1 MVTEGRTVS
10 PKEVMMAAPT
20 LDSAGISELLLAVSS
35 ACCCVQ
41 LTMDRADSCQAGSTR
56 NTTRAKYYRIP
67 CRRTYGGT
75 HSSALSSMS
84 VFSRLNAKNRFR
96 DLSTRT
102 AQKLSGS
109 QPTIL
114 GYLRPKLSSRPRD
127 SDMSKLIQGFTVS
140 RQAWRYCHSLRIVK
154 LPDTVV
160 AVGHAA
166 FQGCYSLMTVEMPG
180 CVELGVRRLG

>member
-41 LTMDRADSCQAGSTR
+41 LTMDRADSCQAGSMR

-127 SDMSKLIQGFTVS
+127 SDMSKLIQGFARSVDKPGGIATHFELSSCWTQSSPSV
-140 RQAWRYCHSLRIVK
+140 CSLPGLL
-154 LPDTVV
+154 LPDD
-160 AVGHAA
+160 G
-166 FQGCYSLMTVEMPG
+166 
-180 CVELGVRRLG
+180 